1 MKLKEL
7 IARYVAFRKS
17 LGEGFTDNE
26 SLLGTFC
33 RRMGDEA
40 DVMNVAADQVM
51 AFLAGTGTVT
61 RYWHRKYDVLNGF
74 YRYAITR
81 GFIAGSPLPTTVP
94 KPPER
99 LMPYIYTRDDLRKLF
114 GSTSSYRRD
123 HRKLEPHTLRA
134 ILVLLYAAGLRISEA
149 VGLTLGDVDLVD
161 AVITINETKFHKTRM
176 VPLGPDL
183 NQVMAQ
189 YARTRNEAGHS
200 QSKSARFFVLRRGQ
214 GVSVQVVE
222 QTFRRLREYAGIR
235 RTDGAR
241 YQPRLH
247 DMRHTFAVHRVTSWY
262 QQGADVQNL
271 LPKLSTYLG
280 HVKLTA
286 TQVYLTMTPEL
297 LQEASTLF
305 EHYAFTEGHHD

>member
-1 MKLKEL
+1 MKLKEV

-17 LGEGFTDNE
+17 LGEGFTGNE

-40 DVMNVAADQVM
+40 DVTSVSADQVM
-51 AFLAGTGTVT
+51 AFLAGTGTLT

-81 GFIAGSPLPTTVP
+81 GFIAASPLPTTVP

-161 AVITINETKFHKTRM
+161 AVITINETEFHKTRM

-222 QTFRRLREYAGIR
+222 QAFRRLREYAGIR

-262 QQGADVQNL
+262 QQGADVENL

-297 LQEASTLF
+297 LQEASTRF